1 MQSFD
6 TQLQALAHEL
16 KIRFEKKPRKC
27 RKVNDSYIGYAERI
41 VSISNNTFYYY
52 PTIQEFKDLDF
63 DKLQYVIPKA
73 GVKLS
78 DIIQLK
84 FPPRRT
90 N

>member
-1 MQSFD
+1 MK
-6 TQLQALAHEL
+6 HVL
-16 KIRFEKKPRKC
+16 KIRFEKKPRRC

-41 VSISNNTFYYY
+41 VCINNNTFYYY
-52 PTIQEFKDLDF
+52 PTLQEFQDLDF

-73 GVKLS
+73 GVKLD
-78 DIIQLK
+78 DILELK